1 MSSKNKE
8 TAPKEEQPIEET
20 PVEEAPEAM
29 VEEVSETDALRA
41 ELESAQNDLAAEK
54 DKNLR
59 LRAEYDNFRK
69 RSARERDNIY
79 ADVKADTLKKLLPIF
94 DNLERALRQETADE
108 AYKKGVKMTMTQFLE
123 ALQALGVTPIDCVGK
138 EFDPERH
145 NAVMHI
151 EDESLGENVVAQVFQ
166 AGFDLTM
173 VGLDVTQKVR
183 LTTDHVAILDKYAAP
198 ENRPIVDYLKQALPF
213 YFRFNRLQ
221 NNCLDHCP
229 VHDPLA
235 MLAAVDPSVVTVR
248 TIPARVECGG
258 SFCRG
263 MVVADLREHP
273 IEAPGV
279 SICVDVDSRRALEE
293 LLTTFMA

>member
-108 AYKKGVKMTMTQFLE
+108 AYKKGVEMTMTGLVE
-123 ALQALGVTPIDCVGK
+123 ILKKMEVTVYGEPGDI
-138 EFDPERH
+138 FDPNLH

-151 EDESLGENVVAQVFQ
+151 DDDNYKEGEIVQVFQ
-166 AGFDLTM
+166 KGFSLGDKVIRHAM
-173 VGLDVTQKVR
+173 VQT
-183 LTTDHVAILDKYAAP
+183 A
-198 ENRPIVDYLKQALPF
+198 N
-213 YFRFNRLQ
+213 
-221 NNCLDHCP
+221 
-229 VHDPLA
+229 
-235 MLAAVDPSVVTVR
+235 
-248 TIPARVECGG
+248 
-258 SFCRG
+258 
-263 MVVADLREHP
+263 
-273 IEAPGV
+273 
-279 SICVDVDSRRALEE
+279 
-293 LLTTFMA
+293 